1 MLKEGTFRTHSLE
14 AVDVAMNIH
23 NRAEAVEMINR
34 SACLV
39 VGDMVEAQVVV
50 VLSYHIGIGT
60 AD

>member
-14 AVDVAMNIH
+14 AVEVAMNIH

-39 VGDMVEAQVVV
+39 VEAQVVV